1 MPETRRQTAQ
11 KAKLSMNPP
20 TDLTIRGLG
29 MHSTSF
35 KDFLLKP
42 EILKGIGEA
51 GFEQPSHGTLQTFFQ
66 AA

>member
-1 MPETRRQTAQ
+1 MALVKISR
-11 KAKLSMNPP
+11 NPHVE
-20 TDLTIRGLG
+20 LTIRGLG

-51 GFEQPSHGTLQTFFQ
+51 GFEQPSPGMYSSFHVLTD
-66 AA
+66 